1 MSNFPTP
8 KLLLGD
14 STTSRSDMPSKTE
27 DIENK
32 EEDQDLKQKEK
43 KTKARLRTRGP
54 YRKAH
59 ADW

>member
-1 MSNFPTP
+1 MSVRGCGV
-8 KLLLGD
+8 L
-14 STTSRSDMPSKTE
+14 SESKE
-27 DIENK
+27 PAKIDAADK
-32 EEDQDLKQKEK
+32 EEDADLNRKEK